1 MFYLNT
7 KRFSCRLLKGN
18 AGVVDQDIDS
28 SVLLLHKI
36 SELRDGV
43 LVTNV
48 QDVELG
54 LEAFLVKLRHGVQAP
69 ALISGG
75 EVDIPTELLTQ
86 RPHDPE
92 PDSLVRSCH
101 HSYRHLDTVRV
112 V

>member
-1 MFYLNT
+1 MLE
-7 KRFSCRLLKGN
+7 GN
-18 AGVVDQDIDS
+18 ASIVDQNINS
-28 SVLLLHKI
+28 SVFLLHKI

-54 LEAFLVKLRHGVQAP
+54 LEALLVELRHGGHPP
-69 ALISGG
+69 ALVSGG

-86 RPHDPE
+86 RPDNPK

-101 HSYRHLDTVRV
+101 HSYRHFDTMSV